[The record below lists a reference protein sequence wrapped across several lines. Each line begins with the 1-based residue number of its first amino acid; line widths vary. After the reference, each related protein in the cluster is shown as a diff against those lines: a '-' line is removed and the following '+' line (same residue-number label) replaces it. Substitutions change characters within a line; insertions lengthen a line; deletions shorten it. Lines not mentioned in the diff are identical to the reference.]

1 MGKMRSRR
9 HIFPVH
15 ALWARVLLSWLML
28 PRPEAILVDRIAAQ
42 VNDQII
48 TLHDIERAVT
58 LFPEPRRENESEDQF
73 FLRTLDEL
81 ITHKVIAL
89 EFGAEFTANEEDREV
104 VQRQILQKA
113 GSLEALR
120 ATLEGFDMSWADFE
134 AFIHEKALYEKVL
147 REKFPMELV
156 IPFEQIEE
164 YYNRVF
170 LPSRLQM
177 GVEPQ
182 SLVEMAPQIE
192 SYLRRQR
199 VEKQLSDWLNE
210 IRSAY
215 RIEIKLRS
223 PR

>member
-1 MGKMRSRR
+1 M
-9 HIFPVH
+9 
-15 ALWARVLLSWLML
+15 ACVLLPALML

-42 VNDQII
+42 VNDQVI
-48 TLHDIERAVT
+48 TLHDIERAVA
-58 LFPEPRRENESEDQF
+58 LFPETRRENESEGQF
-73 FLRTLDEL
+73 FLRTLDDL
-81 ITHKVIAL
+81 IIYKVIAL
-89 EFGAEFTANEEDREV
+89 EFGAEFTANEEDREA
-104 VQRQILQKA
+104 VQRQVLQKA

-120 ATLEGFDMSWADFE
+120 ATLDGFAMSWDDFE
-134 AFIHEKALYEKVL
+134 AFIREKVLYEKVL
-147 REKFPMELV
+147 REKFPTELV
-156 IPFEQIEE
+156 IPFEEIEE

-177 GVEPQ
+177 GLEPQ
-182 SLVEMAPQIE
+182 SLVEMTPQIE

-199 VEKQLSDWLNE
+199 VEKQLSDWLSE

>member
-1 MGKMRSRR
+1 MGAMRPQRQR
-9 HIFPVH
+9 FPVQ
-15 ALWARVLLSWLML
+15 VLLACVLLPALML

-42 VNDQII
+42 VNEQII
-48 TLHDIERAVT
+48 TLHDIERAVA
-58 LFPEPRRENESEDQF
+58 LFPESRRENESEDQF
-73 FLRTLDEL
+73 FLRTLDNL
-81 ITHKVIAL
+81 ITYKVIAL
-89 EFGAEFTANEEDREV
+89 EFGAEFTPNEEDREA

-120 ATLEGFDMSWADFE
+120 ATLEGFAMSWGDFE
-134 AFIHEKALYEKVL
+134 AFIREKVLYEKVL
-147 REKFPMELV
+147 REKFPTELV
-156 IPFEQIEE
+156 IPFEEIEE

-177 GVEPQ
+177 GLEPQ

-199 VEKQLSDWLNE
+199 MEKQLAEWLNE
-210 IRSAY
+210 IRSTY

>member
-1 MGKMRSRR
+1 MAC
-9 HIFPVH
+9 
-15 ALWARVLLSWLML
+15 ALLPALML

-48 TLHDIERAVT
+48 TLHDIERAVA
-58 LFPEPRRENESEDQF
+58 LFPEARGENESEGQF
-73 FLRTLDEL
+73 FLRTLDDL
-81 ITHKVIAL
+81 ITYKVIAL
-89 EFGAEFTANEEDREV
+89 EFGAEFTVNEEDREA
-104 VQRQILQKA
+104 VQRQVLQKA

-120 ATLEGFDMSWADFE
+120 ATLDGFAMSWDDFE
-134 AFIHEKALYEKVL
+134 AFIREKVLYEKVL
-147 REKFPMELV
+147 REKFPTELV
-156 IPFEQIEE
+156 IPFEEIEE

-177 GVEPQ
+177 GLEPQ
-182 SLVEMAPQIE
+182 SLVEMTPQIE

-199 VEKQLSDWLNE
+199 MEKQLSDWLGE

>member
-1 MGKMRSRR
+1 MAC
-9 HIFPVH
+9 
-15 ALWARVLLSWLML
+15 ALLPALML

-48 TLHDIERAVT
+48 TLHDIERAVA
-58 LFPEPRRENESEDQF
+58 LFPEARGEIESEGQF
-73 FLRTLDEL
+73 FLRTLDDL
-81 ITHKVIAL
+81 ITYKVIAL
-89 EFGAEFTANEEDREV
+89 EFGAEFTVNEEDREA
-104 VQRQILQKA
+104 VQRQVLQKA

-120 ATLEGFDMSWADFE
+120 ATLDGFAMSWDDFE
-134 AFIHEKALYEKVL
+134 AFIREKVLYEKVL
-147 REKFPMELV
+147 REKFPTELV
-156 IPFEQIEE
+156 IPFEEIEE

-177 GVEPQ
+177 GLEPQ
-182 SLVEMAPQIE
+182 SLVEMTPQIE

-199 VEKQLSDWLNE
+199 MEKQLSDWLGE

>member
-1 MGKMRSRR
+1 
-9 HIFPVH
+9 
-15 ALWARVLLSWLML
+15 ML
-28 PRPEAILVDRIAAQ
+28 PRRYVFPVPAFLACLLLPALPPPQTEAILVDRIAAQ

-48 TLHDIERAVT
+48 TLHDIERAVA
-58 LFPEPRRENESEDQF
+58 LFPVQRRENESEDQF
-73 FLRTLDEL
+73 FLRTLEDL
-81 ITHKVIAL
+81 ITCKVIAL
-89 EFGAEFTANEEDREV
+89 EFGSEFTVNEEDREA

-120 ATLEGFDMSWADFE
+120 ATLEGFAMSWGDFE
-134 AFIHEKALYEKVL
+134 AFIREKVLYEKVL
-147 REKFPMELV
+147 REKFPAELI
-156 IPFEQIEE
+156 IPFEEIEE

-177 GVEPQ
+177 GLEPQ

-210 IRSAY
+210 IRSTY

>member
-1 MGKMRSRR
+1 M
-9 HIFPVH
+9 
-15 ALWARVLLSWLML
+15 ACLLLPALML

-73 FLRTLDEL
+73 FLRKLDDL
-81 ITHKVIAL
+81 ITYKVVAL
-89 EFGAEFTANEEDREV
+89 EFGAEFTANEEDREA

-120 ATLEGFDMSWADFE
+120 ATLDGFAMSWGDFE
-134 AFIHEKALYEKVL
+134 AFIGEKVLYEKVL
-147 REKFPMELV
+147 REKFPTELV
-156 IPFEQIEE
+156 IPFEEIEE
-164 YYNRVF
+164 YYTRVF

-177 GVEPQ
+177 GLEPQ

-192 SYLRRQR
+192 SFLRRQR
-199 VEKQLSDWLNE
+199 MEKQLSDWLGE

>member
-1 MGKMRSRR
+1 MAC
-9 HIFPVH
+9 
-15 ALWARVLLSWLML
+15 ALLPALML

-48 TLHDIERAVT
+48 TLHDIERAVA
-58 LFPEPRRENESEDQF
+58 LFPEARRENESEEQF
-73 FLRTLDEL
+73 FLRTLDDL
-81 ITHKVIAL
+81 ITYKVIAL
-89 EFGAEFTANEEDREV
+89 EFGAEFTVNEEDREA

-120 ATLEGFDMSWADFE
+120 ATLDGFAMGWGDFE
-134 AFIHEKALYEKVL
+134 AFIRDKVLYEKVL
-147 REKFPMELV
+147 REKFPAELV
-156 IPFEQIEE
+156 IPFEEIEE

-177 GVEPQ
+177 GLEPQ

-199 VEKQLSDWLNE
+199 VEKQLSDWLGE

>member
-1 MGKMRSRR
+1 M
-9 HIFPVH
+9 
-15 ALWARVLLSWLML
+15 ACLLLPALML

-73 FLRTLDEL
+73 FLRKLDDL
-81 ITHKVIAL
+81 ITYKVVAL
-89 EFGAEFTANEEDREV
+89 EFGAEFTANEEDREA

-120 ATLEGFDMSWADFE
+120 AMLDGFAMSWGDFE
-134 AFIHEKALYEKVL
+134 AFIGEKVLYEKVL
-147 REKFPMELV
+147 REKFPTELV
-156 IPFEQIEE
+156 IPFEEIEE
-164 YYNRVF
+164 YYTRVF

-177 GVEPQ
+177 GLEPQ

-192 SYLRRQR
+192 SFLRRQR
-199 VEKQLSDWLNE
+199 MEKQLSDWLGE

>member
-1 MGKMRSRR
+1 MAC
-9 HIFPVH
+9 
-15 ALWARVLLSWLML
+15 ALLPALML

-48 TLHDIERAVT
+48 TLHDIERAVA
-58 LFPEPRRENESEDQF
+58 LFPEARGEIESEGQF
-73 FLRTLDEL
+73 FLRTLDDL
-81 ITHKVIAL
+81 ITYKVIAL
-89 EFGAEFTANEEDREV
+89 EFGAEFTVNEEDREA
-104 VQRQILQKA
+104 VQRQVLQKA

-120 ATLEGFDMSWADFE
+120 ATLDGFAMSWDDFE
-134 AFIHEKALYEKVL
+134 AFIREKVLYEKVL
-147 REKFPMELV
+147 REKFPTELV
-156 IPFEQIEE
+156 IPFEEIEE

-177 GVEPQ
+177 GLEPQ
-182 SLVEMAPQIE
+182 SLVEMTPQIE

-199 VEKQLSDWLNE
+199 MEKQLSDWLSE